1 MLKSLQNHNRE
12 SVIGREEA
20 QIKINELEQKYMN
33 QRKEQEE
40 QYNEYRK
47 RLSNDIE
54 NLKKKNNELELA
66 TKLKDGEYE
75 KNVSLLEERL
85 AEAEEVKDTATR

>member
-1 MLKSLQNHNRE
+1 
-12 SVIGREEA
+12 
-20 QIKINELEQKYMN
+20 MN

-54 NLKKKNNELELA
+54 NLKKKNNELELGA
-66 TKLKDGEYE
+66 KLKDGEYE

-85 AEAEEVKDTATR
+85 AEAEEVKETATR

>member
-1 MLKSLQNHNRE
+1 
-12 SVIGREEA
+12 
-20 QIKINELEQKYMN
+20 MN

-40 QYNEYRK
+40 QEKEYRK

-54 NLKKKNNELELA
+54 NLKKKNNELELGA
-66 TKLKDGEYE
+66 KLKDGEYE

>member
-75 KNVSLLEERL
+75 KNMSLLEERL

>member
-1 MLKSLQNHNRE
+1 
-12 SVIGREEA
+12 
-20 QIKINELEQKYMN
+20 MN

-54 NLKKKNNELELA
+54 NLKKKNNELELGA
-66 TKLKDGEYE
+66 KLKDGEYE

>member
-75 KNVSLLEERL
+75 KNMSLLEERL
-85 AEAEEVKDTATR
+85 AEAEEVKDTATI